1 MVRGEARGGGAGPGP
16 LMLMLIRMRLE
27 RLVPS
32 LARELLENRSM
43 KVNCKHEGQLQ
54 SFKREQ
60 FSIFTQYVDSG
71 SHVTW
76 ICGYW
81 ITRRACVLE

>member
-1 MVRGEARGGGAGPGP
+1 
-16 LMLMLIRMRLE
+16 MLMLIRNRMRLE

-54 SFKREQ
+54 SFKRAV
-60 FSIFTQYVDSG
+60 SSSVS
-71 SHVTW
+71 S
-76 ICGYW
+76 
-81 ITRRACVLE
+81 LSM